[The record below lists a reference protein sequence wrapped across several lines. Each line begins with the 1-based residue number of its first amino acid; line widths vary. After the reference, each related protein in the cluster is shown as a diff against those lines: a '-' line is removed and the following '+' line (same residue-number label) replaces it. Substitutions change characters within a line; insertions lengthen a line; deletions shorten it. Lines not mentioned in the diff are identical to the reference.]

1 VSASK
6 VTHLENKP
14 PPAKEQL
21 LDLEGL
27 TLLHF
32 GLSNCSQR
40 VRVCLF
46 ERGLNWRSLE
56 LDIMRNMHATPW
68 YQSLNAKGVVP
79 TLIHNGRIITESL
92 RIIEYIDTLGTM
104 PSLGPQNETQALEL
118 QRFLSA
124 AESIQPAV
132 KLLSHVYLFFP
143 MRPAARRSFKQFEA
157 HHRNQELLEFR
168 RRFIN
173 KAFTQNEI
181 NEALTQVYACLN
193 ALDNSIASSNEDQWI
208 LGDTFSLADIAWVVN
223 VHRFQ
228 LMGLPIQ
235 QFTSLQR
242 WYTRICQRPSV
253 VRGLLDFEPKV
264 VVWLAKFI
272 RTTRRPDWTAFSER

>member
-1 VSASK
+1 
-6 VTHLENKP
+6 
-14 PPAKEQL
+14 
-21 LDLEGL
+21 
-27 TLLHF
+27 
-32 GLSNCSQR
+32 
-40 VRVCLF
+40 
-46 ERGLNWRSLE
+46 
-56 LDIMRNMHATPW
+56 MAT
-68 YQSLNAKGVVP
+68 
-79 TLIHNGRIITESL
+79 
-92 RIIEYIDTLGTM
+92 
-104 PSLGPQNETQALEL
+104 
-118 QRFLSA
+118 
-124 AESIQPAV
+124 
-132 KLLSHVYLFFP
+132 
-143 MRPAARRSFKQFEA
+143 MRPAARRSLKQFEA

-193 ALDNSIASSNEDQWI
+193 TLDNSIASSNEDQWI

-272 RTTRRPDWTAFSER
+272 RTTRRPDWTAFIER